1 MGLPVLE
8 WPSLTDLAQTR
19 DRLNRWEYLLT
30 TAAAATARRHVRAD
44 QSAVRVLMPARVP
57 MDVRTVVRPGSASDP
72 EVMAGRMELW
82 QRR

>member
-30 TAAAATARRHVRAD
+30 TAPLRLPGGT
-44 QSAVRVLMPARVP
+44 SAPINPLCVL
-57 MDVRTVVRPGSASDP
+57 
-72 EVMAGRMELW
+72 
-82 QRR
+82 